1 MITNAGLSVVYEAK
15 KSVKMSR
22 TALEAIATYPRFIY
36 GVFADLVGDEKMPLE
51 EKSQALIK
59 ALDDLG
65 ITEAPRIWHELVARK
80 PLCLQQAGCN
90 S

>member
-1 MITNAGLSVVYEAK
+1 VVHEAK

-22 TALEAIATYPRFIY
+22 TALEAIATYPRFIQ
-36 GVFADLVGDEKMPLE
+36 GVFADLVGGENLALE

-65 ITEAPRIWHELVARK
+65 ITEVPRIWHELMARK
-80 PLCLQQAGCN
+80 PLSLQ
-90 S
+90 